1 MIKVNFSNGIK
12 IETGNLQYAFSP
24 DQLPL
29 KVKIQR
35 AVSKEIIWET
45 DLNSGMWATYPESEI
60 NDVVFYDA
68 KGKFIYQRNWEAI
81 TDGSIFYQ
89 SLILYCKSLANKGN
103 KPKGLVIGTHD
114 GEFGEW
120 VPVALKVLSDMVL
133 VEGSKNQYDKLWK
146 NYAGRPGIKTIFD
159 LVTTDGSEVEFWEG
173 GKGYTNTVIKRVID
187 YWEREPIAATKRTSI
202 SINDLIEKE
211 CNGAIDWLHLD
222 VEGLDA
228 KLLMAVNP
236 KYLPGFIIFE
246 DFNLPQEEKNTIYD
260 YLKSF
265 GYQLHSEAGI
275 CMAVLH

>member
-1 MIKVNFSNGIK
+1 
-12 IETGNLQYAFSP
+12 
-24 DQLPL
+24 
-29 KVKIQR
+29 
-35 AVSKEIIWET
+35 
-45 DLNSGMWATYPESEI
+45 
-60 NDVVFYDA
+60 
-68 KGKFIYQRNWEAI
+68 
-81 TDGSIFYQ
+81 
-89 SLILYCKSLANKGN
+89 
-103 KPKGLVIGTHD
+103 
-114 GEFGEW
+114 
-120 VPVALKVLSDMVL
+120 MVL

-146 NYAGRPGIKTIFD
+146 NYAGRPGIKTIFN
-159 LVTTDGSEVEFWEG
+159 LVTTDGGEVEFWEG
-173 GKGYTNTVIKRVID
+173 GKGYTNTIVKRVID

-211 CNGAIDWLHLD
+211 CNGSIDWLHLD

>member
-1 MIKVNFSNGIK
+1 MIKVDYSNGIK

-159 LVTTDGSEVEFWEG
+159 LVTTDGGEVEFWEG

-211 CNGAIDWLHLD
+211 CNGSIDWLHLD

>member
-1 MIKVNFSNGIK
+1 
-12 IETGNLQYAFSP
+12 
-24 DQLPL
+24 
-29 KVKIQR
+29 
-35 AVSKEIIWET
+35 
-45 DLNSGMWATYPESEI
+45 
-60 NDVVFYDA
+60 
-68 KGKFIYQRNWEAI
+68 
-81 TDGSIFYQ
+81 
-89 SLILYCKSLANKGN
+89 
-103 KPKGLVIGTHD
+103 
-114 GEFGEW
+114 
-120 VPVALKVLSDMVL
+120 MVL

-159 LVTTDGSEVEFWEG
+159 LVTTDGGEVEFWEG

-211 CNGAIDWLHLD
+211 CNGSIDWLHLD

>member
-1 MIKVNFSNGIK
+1 MIKVDYSNGIK

-45 DLNSGMWATYPESEI
+45 ELNSGMWATYPESEI

-146 NYAGRPGIKTIFD
+146 NYAGRPGIKTIFN
-159 LVTTDGSEVEFWEG
+159 LVTTDGGEVEFWEG

-211 CNGAIDWLHLD
+211 CNGSIDWLHLD